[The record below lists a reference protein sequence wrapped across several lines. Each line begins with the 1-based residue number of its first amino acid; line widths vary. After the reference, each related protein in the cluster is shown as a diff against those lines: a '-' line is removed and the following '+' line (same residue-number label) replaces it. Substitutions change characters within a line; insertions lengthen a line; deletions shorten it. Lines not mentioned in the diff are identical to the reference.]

1 MLAGYKQLKGKEMD
15 VQECNRRAQIQ
26 CLERDTGGEEEGK
39 ASGRGISKEIVLPA
53 GCQDESQAK
62 GVHLWPFVYVVLSRV
77 AEAILE
83 SPGLFGE
90 GPDEAFSGGEG
101 LR

>member
-1 MLAGYKQLKGKEMD
+1 MYKNAIERRKFSALKE
-15 VQECNRRAQIQ
+15 IS
-26 CLERDTGGEEEGK
+26 GGEEEGK
-39 ASGRGISKEIVLPA
+39 ASGRGISKEIVLLA

-77 AEAILE
+77 AEATLE

>member
-1 MLAGYKQLKGKEMD
+1 MCKNATEGRKFSALKEIAEAKKKGKA
-15 VQECNRRAQIQ
+15 N
-26 CLERDTGGEEEGK
+26 G
-39 ASGRGISKEIVLPA
+39 SGIFQFAKEVVLPA
-53 GCQDESQAK
+53 GCQDESQGK